1 MTLLIPAW
9 ARSDA
14 SARLDFY
21 IQTMALHYSRDG
33 TRAKLLQAAKLAGG
47 AITSAVKKGYCT
59 RRTAIRLH
67 TACPDAGISAMD
79 LMDPMR
85 ESEQS

>member
-1 MTLLIPAW
+1 MTLLIPEW

-33 TRAKLLQAAKLAGG
+33 TLGNLLKGANLAGG
-47 AITSAVKKGYCT
+47 SITSAIKKGYCT
-59 RRTAIRLH
+59 RRTAISLH
-67 TACPDAGISAMD
+67 KACPGAGISAMD

-85 ESEQS
+85 ESEQP